1 MSQIKAMFLH
11 GQGLILALGNKEY
24 KQKAQHGKKKKKKLN
39 MERRK
44 FIRRDRKR
52 IRLKTRRC

>member
-24 KQKAQHGKKKKKKLN
+24 KQKAQHGKKKKMLN